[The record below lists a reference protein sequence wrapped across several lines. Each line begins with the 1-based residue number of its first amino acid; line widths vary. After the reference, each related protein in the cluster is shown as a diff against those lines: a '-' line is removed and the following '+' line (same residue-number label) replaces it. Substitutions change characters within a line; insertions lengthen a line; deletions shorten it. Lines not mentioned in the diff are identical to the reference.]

1 MPEGASPEGFGSSG
15 WAGRG
20 CAGRLGRAGGR
31 GVVCCSEPCWPCGA
45 PAGRGVVLGRLGAGG
60 LLVGVKGAIRS
71 GSTGRVLAV
80 EPAGDVPLAA
90 LVFSSIFRCR
100 ALCFCCATLLR
111 LFKS

>member
-1 MPEGASPEGFGSSG
+1 MLAVL
-15 WAGRG
+15 
-20 CAGRLGRAGGR
+20 CAYRRC
-31 GVVCCSEPCWPCGA
+31 V
-45 PAGRGVVLGRLGAGG
+45 
-60 LLVGVKGAIRS
+60 
-71 GSTGRVLAV
+71 GRVLAV